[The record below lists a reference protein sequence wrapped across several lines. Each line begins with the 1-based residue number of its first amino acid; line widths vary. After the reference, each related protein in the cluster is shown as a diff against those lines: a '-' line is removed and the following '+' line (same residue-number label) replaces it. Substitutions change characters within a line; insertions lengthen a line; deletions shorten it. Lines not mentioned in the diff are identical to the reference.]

1 MTSPT
6 HFRFLNDHVEETA
19 RRTPAILS
27 SESRHF
33 WDDILEA
40 CDRKEEKYGY
50 WLFATRWV
58 REALIEVMHK
68 GSVRALRGIL
78 RALRPN
84 LGAQG
89 TPIARMKKRVL
100 VAHLLPILMNESVVK
115 IEAASRARFGAAFQD
130 GPPSFHPEDH

>member
-27 SESRHF
+27 SDSRHF

-40 CDRKEEKYGY
+40 CDRKEENHGY

-58 REALIEVMHK
+58 RESLLDVMHK
-68 GSVRALRGIL
+68 GSVRALRSIL
-78 RALRPN
+78 RALRPH
-84 LGAQG
+84 LGSQG
-89 TPIARMKKRVL
+89 TPIDKMKKRAL
-100 VAHLLPILMNESVVK
+100 VSHLLPILMKESVVK
-115 IEAASRARFGAAFQD
+115 IETVSREKFGASYED
-130 GPPSFHPEDH
+130 VPPNFHPEDH